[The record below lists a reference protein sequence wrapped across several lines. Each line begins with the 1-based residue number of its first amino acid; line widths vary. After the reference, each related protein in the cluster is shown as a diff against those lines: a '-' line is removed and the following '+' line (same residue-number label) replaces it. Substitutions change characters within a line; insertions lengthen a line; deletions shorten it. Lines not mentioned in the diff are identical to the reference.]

1 MRKSIQTRL
10 VNRFGTLERAEQVF
24 LYNLFAKVRDSGAS
38 AGISFEAIGQRIQDG
53 MTLWPVPMVHLPNGS
68 LHWQQNVS
76 LDSAAAHDQ
85 HTTIRMVEYDI
96 NGPETIPPNVFY
108 VPEATSENPL
118 DSFIL
123 IINNFSF
130 VLRFTSSLKYGIK
143 SGLFDS

>member
-1 MRKSIQTRL
+1 
-10 VNRFGTLERAEQVF
+10 
-24 LYNLFAKVRDSGAS
+24 
-38 AGISFEAIGQRIQDG
+38 
-53 MTLWPVPMVHLPNGS
+53 MVHLPNGS